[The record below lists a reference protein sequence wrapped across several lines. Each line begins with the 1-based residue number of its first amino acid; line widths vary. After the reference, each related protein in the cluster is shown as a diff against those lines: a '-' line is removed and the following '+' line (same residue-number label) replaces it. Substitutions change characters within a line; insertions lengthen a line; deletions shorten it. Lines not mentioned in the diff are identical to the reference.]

1 MTTYSITITADA
13 YPQPTEPLDTNEAYL
28 TFVLNRA
35 AESYQTQYSAASKD
49 AGVTAAREAYNA
61 SIPAPVEP
69 VEELEPVEG

>member
-1 MTTYSITITADA
+1 MTTYSITITADV

-49 AGVTAAREAYNA
+49 AGVTAAREAFNA
-61 SIPAPVEP
+61 ALPPP
-69 VEELEPVEG
+69 VEEPAET

>member
-1 MTTYSITITADA
+1 MTTYSINVTADV

-28 TFVLNRA
+28 TFVVNRA
-35 AESYQTQYSAASKD
+35 SESYMSQYSTASKD
-49 AGVTAAREAYNA
+49 AGITAAREAFNA

>member
-1 MTTYSITITADA
+1 MATYSINVTADVS
-13 YPQPTEPLDTNEAYL
+13 PQPTEPFDTNEAYL
-28 TFVLNRA
+28 TFVVNRA

-49 AGVTAAREAYNA
+49 AGITAAREAFNA